1 MSLRNREIQNKL
13 TKELLDLIVLELLEK
28 NPMHGYQL
36 ITSIRKNFGI
46 IFGPSTIYPLLNT
59 MEKKKFIKGEWDMS
73 GEKPKKIYSVTSDG
87 RQIISCTTTALYAFC
102 RNFTLG
108 NQQSGGLQD
117 QIQVVPPNWNFYDLK
132 QFMDWSAS
140 YRSAEERKYVC
151 EYWLSEISSVSGKF
165 RFMLLKALRTAIPF
179 EEIV

>member
-117 QIQVVPPNWNFYDLK
+117 QIQVVPPN
-132 QFMDWSAS
+132 
-140 YRSAEERKYVC
+140 
-151 EYWLSEISSVSGKF
+151 
-165 RFMLLKALRTAIPF
+165 
-179 EEIV
+179 